1 MYLEAGKMGSTLQ
14 ENCKAVYT
22 YVNPSLECFTPV
34 IFVTLF
40 VTFHDDI
47 TSLKPCR
54 ASCQLA
60 SSPPASR
67 QPALHGG
74 GEIGRQPCT
83 SRGEPIR
90 PPCPTRTTINLY
102 AFAHRPRQI
111 RGKIVRYR
119 QDFREEPN
127 HVRESQRQSDRLIAR

>member
-1 MYLEAGKMGSTLQ
+1 MGSTLQ

-47 TSLKPCR
+47 TFLK
-54 ASCQLA
+54 
-60 SSPPASR
+60 
-67 QPALHGG
+67 
-74 GEIGRQPCT
+74 PCT